1 VQFVIGVCLS
11 PGLSSPAVTHI
22 ILQTFFSWRVK
33 KLQLEVA
40 KKAKSQKQ
48 DDKRKELQDS
58 ERKEL

>member
-1 VQFVIGVCLS
+1 VLLTSIR
-11 PGLSSPAVTHI
+11 
-22 ILQTFFSWRVK
+22 QTFFSWRVK

-48 DDKRKELQDS
+48 DG